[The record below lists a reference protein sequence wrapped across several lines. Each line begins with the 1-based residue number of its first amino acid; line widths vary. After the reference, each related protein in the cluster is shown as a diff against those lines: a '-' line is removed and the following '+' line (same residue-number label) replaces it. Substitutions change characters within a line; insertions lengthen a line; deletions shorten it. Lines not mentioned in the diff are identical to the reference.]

1 MASLDDARR
10 AKTAVVRML
19 EHHDAVNGVGVARV
33 DDGFV
38 VKVNLSRPPDP
49 DIVLPASVDD
59 VPITWEV
66 VGEIGKR

>member
-10 AKTAVVRML
+10 AKTAVLSML
-19 EHHDAVNGVGVARV
+19 EHLDSVNGVGVAQV
-33 DDGFV
+33 EDGYV
-38 VKVNLSRPPDP
+38 VKVNLSRPPGP
-49 DIVLPASVDD
+49 DLTLPASVDD